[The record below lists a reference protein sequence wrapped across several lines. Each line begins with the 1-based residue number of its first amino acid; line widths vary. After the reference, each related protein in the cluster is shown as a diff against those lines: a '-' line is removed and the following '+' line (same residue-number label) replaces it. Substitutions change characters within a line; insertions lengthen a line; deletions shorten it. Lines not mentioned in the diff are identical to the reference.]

1 MFTNRKKGFA
11 VTLWIVQS
19 ILAALFL
26 FAGSMKLVLPVEQM
40 TRQMPLPG
48 VFLRFIG
55 IAEVLGALG
64 LVLPMLANIKP
75 ALTPMAA
82 AGLLIIMIGATVVSW
97 MVGGVAAAM
106 FPLIVGMLL
115 VALAYNRRSLLVS
128 AA

>member
-1 MFTNRKKGFA
+1 MLTNRKKAFA
-11 VTLWIVQS
+11 VALWVVQS
-19 ILAALFL
+19 ILALLFL